1 MPYEMNEL
9 LRMSPA
15 ELDALFAKSPPGP
28 IPNGEAKGLAIPFPG
43 GASAPGIAKIAS
55 RLWQGKTFD
64 AEHKTLRNRITPFG
78 VKAIVAEVREG
89 PSLMDGKPC
98 IVLDYSETSIVA
110 KDVRDELRLIAPD
123 TYLGRVYWDG
133 KLTGYFALQLRD
145 MRLERSRNR
154 YRAVVAILV
163 GVPLLIAIM
172 LAMRFLPDRPVTYA
186 RNDDHGRRRELPV
199 GMMQRRNLGIDRVF
213 VNGGVCHA
221 TTVREAPD
229 KPPKVYVGLGAAR
242 FDLGLFEKFL
252 SDIVVDERFSADVLV
267 PAIEKESGGRLSLL
281 DRYLVYPVAIA
292 LMRERLLMLRDRFL
306 PLQPESW
313 GPGRVDTW

>member
-1 MPYEMNEL
+1 MPYDMNEL

-15 ELDALFAKSPPGP
+15 DLDALFAQSPPGP

-64 AEHKTLRNRITPFG
+64 AQHRTLRNRITPFG

-133 KLTGYFALQLRD
+133 KLTGYFSLQLRD

-172 LAMRFLPDRPVTYA
+172 LAMRFLPDLVHR
-186 RNDDHGRRRELPV
+186 
-199 GMMQRRNLGIDRVF
+199 QRRKR
-213 VNGGVCHA
+213 CRM
-221 TTVREAPD
+221 T
-229 KPPKVYVGLGAAR
+229 
-242 FDLGLFEKFL
+242 
-252 SDIVVDERFSADVLV
+252 
-267 PAIEKESGGRLSLL
+267 
-281 DRYLVYPVAIA
+281 
-292 LMRERLLMLRDRFL
+292 
-306 PLQPESW
+306 
-313 GPGRVDTW
+313 

>member
-1 MPYEMNEL
+1 MPYDMNEL

-186 RNDDHGRRRELPV
+186 SIEDHFKYGSTGGERNAGFP
-199 GMMQRRNLGIDRVF
+199 
-213 VNGGVCHA
+213 
-221 TTVREAPD
+221 
-229 KPPKVYVGLGAAR
+229 
-242 FDLGLFEKFL
+242 
-252 SDIVVDERFSADVLV
+252 
-267 PAIEKESGGRLSLL
+267 
-281 DRYLVYPVAIA
+281 
-292 LMRERLLMLRDRFL
+292 
-306 PLQPESW
+306 
-313 GPGRVDTW
+313 